1 MVTVYGRWWYSLGI
15 IIRYLM
21 YPNSI
26 VAFNIFATTMIG
38 KLYIFKF
45 ALEKSD
51 DEDMGK
57 EYIEEIISG
66 DLDHIGAKWHNL
78 PHVEDIALRL
88 RRVYG

>member
-1 MVTVYGRWWYSLGI
+1 
-15 IIRYLM
+15 M

-45 ALEKSD
+45 ALEKSY

-57 EYIEEIISG
+57 EYIEDVISG

-78 PHVEDIALRL
+78 PHVEDIALKLKRT
-88 RRVYG
+88 YCN

>member
-1 MVTVYGRWWYSLGI
+1 
-15 IIRYLM
+15 M

-45 ALEKSD
+45 ALEKSY

-57 EYIEEIISG
+57 EYIEDIISG
-66 DLDHIGAKWHNL
+66 DLDHIGAIWHNL

-88 RRVYG
+88 KRTYYN